1 MPEVS
6 LVAILDADREGY
18 LRSES
23 SLIQTIGR
31 AARNVRGRAILYA
44 DRITGS
50 MERAMAETERRRTK
64 QVQYNEEHDITP
76 KTIQKRVADI
86 MEGAYDDGKRRG
98 RRTARV
104 ADGAGKYAD
113 VTPENL
119 GQAIAELEKEMFRH
133 AELLEFEE
141 AARVRDQIGK
151 LKDRVLR
158 KPGVPV

>member
-6 LVAILDADREGY
+6 LIAILDADREGF
-18 LRSES
+18 LRSDS

-50 MERAMAETERRRTK
+50 MERAMAETDRRRAK
-64 QVQYNEEHDITP
+64 QVSYNEAHGITP
-76 KTIQKRVADI
+76 KTIEKRVTDI
-86 MEGAYDDGKRRG
+86 MEGAHGEGRG
-98 RRTARV
+98 RWRSTAKV
-104 ADGAGKYAD
+104 AEAEAKYAY

-119 GQAIAELEKEMFRH
+119 GQAIAELEKQMFKH
-133 AELLEFEE
+133 AEQLEFEE

-151 LKDRVLR
+151 LKERVL
-158 KPGVPV
+158 KK